1 MKKIISIIALAIMI
15 VIPFNV
21 KAAGDLS
28 ITHECTTLD
37 ASTRTKTCIFY
48 MTTTG
53 DVSLTKFSM
62 NMTLKNL
69 SIKSSANNAPWKTP
83 TITPGEVSGEISK
96 YNVGL
101 QSDTPVKGTKQ
112 KIVTIVFEAAQGTTA
127 DDECSISYT
136 PCSDETGTY
145 TCGTEV
151 ITVEQKKLICKV
163 ENGKWYDKNG
173 KEVTETEYNASCVT
187 NPKTGNFLPYTIV
200 GAGIVLIISVFA
212 ITRKNN
218 KMYKI

>member
-28 ITHECTTLD
+28 VTDECTKNE
-37 ASTRTKTCIFY
+37 ATRTETCVFY

-53 DVSLTKFSM
+53 DVSLTTFSF
-62 NMTLKNL
+62 NFTLTNL
-69 SIKSSANNAPWKTP
+69 SIKSSANNTPWKTP

-96 YNVGL
+96 YTVGL

-112 KIVTIVFEAAQGTTA
+112 KMITIVFELAEGLTEFDKCKIDYEICA
-127 DDECSISYT
+127 DDTGKFVCKS
-136 PCSDETGTY
+136 ET
-145 TCGTEV
+145 V
-151 ITVEQKKLICKV
+151 TVEQKKPSCKI

>member
-28 ITHECTTLD
+28 VTQECTKD
-37 ASTRTKTCIFY
+37 EATRTQTCAFY
-48 MTTTG
+48 LTTTG

-62 NMTLKNL
+62 NMTLRNL

-83 TITPGEVSGEISK
+83 TITPGEVSGSTSK
-96 YNVGL
+96 YTVGL

-112 KIVTIVFEAAQGTTA
+112 KIITIVFELAEGVQANDCDIKYNICT
-127 DDECSISYT
+127 
-136 PCSDETGTY
+136 DETGKFV
-145 TCGTEV
+145 CGSETV
-151 ITVEQKKLICKV
+151 TVEQKKPSCKV